1 MNAVTI
7 NNKQFPTLEYK
18 NQRVVTFEMIDE
30 VHERPNGLAK
40 ATFHRNK
47 HRFVEGEDTYL
58 IDYSEKYV
66 FETFGID
73 VPPRGLR
80 VFTESGYLMIVKS
93 FNDDLAWQVQRELVN
108 SYFRIKQLI
117 PGRSPLKSKAEILA
131 EMAQMHLEH
140 ERRINAV
147 NAQVAEV
154 SAQVSKVAE
163 TVEQIK
169 KGNIPEGYIGYR
181 QLAAKCG
188 LTEAKCRNLVNAYR
202 IPTDTH
208 EFLTPDGLLARR
220 SIVALAPFRKAFK
233 QVMSEA
239 EPRNKR
245 WYHPRM
251 GLFQAIHHPVPES
264 PKANLSLHTA
274 REKIKTGYATVC
286 RRASWPESVWVWP
299 ERGSRKNWR
308 TIRDGK
314 ICAIDLQPEDVA
326 ATDWIVS

>member
-1 MNAVTI
+1 MNLSISQKATMSSLDIAELVGSRHGNVLRTIRNMMASGVIRETQNEFVERI
-7 NNKQFPTLEYK
+7 NNLGK
-18 NQRVVTFEMIDE
+18 VVKDP
-30 VHERPNGLAK
+30 V
-40 ATFHRNK
+40 
-47 HRFVEGEDTYL
+47 
-58 IDYSEKYV
+58 YV
-66 FETFGID
+66 FEGEQGKRDSI
-73 VPPRGLR
+73 VVVAQLSPE
-80 VFTESGYLMIVKS
+80 FTARLV
-93 FNDDLAWQVQRELVN
+93 DRWRELENARV
-108 SYFRIKQLI
+108 Q
-117 PGRSPLKSKAEILA
+117 LKSKAEILA

-188 LTEAKCRNLVNAYR
+188 LTEAKCRNLVNAFR

-245 WYHPRM
+245 WYHPKM

-274 REKIKTGYATVC
+274 RERIKTGYAIVC
-286 RRASWPESVWVWP
+286 RRASWPEGVWVWP
-299 ERGSRKNWR
+299 EGGSRKHWR

-314 ICAIDLQPEDVA
+314 IHAIDLAPEDVV

>member
-1 MNAVTI
+1 MNLSISQKATMSSLDIAELVGSRHGNVLRTIRNMMASGVIRETQNEFVERI
-7 NNKQFPTLEYK
+7 NNLGK
-18 NQRVVTFEMIDE
+18 VVKDP
-30 VHERPNGLAK
+30 V
-40 ATFHRNK
+40 
-47 HRFVEGEDTYL
+47 
-58 IDYSEKYV
+58 YV
-66 FETFGID
+66 FEGEQGKRDSI
-73 VPPRGLR
+73 VVVAQLSPE
-80 VFTESGYLMIVKS
+80 FTARLV
-93 FNDDLAWQVQRELVN
+93 DRWRELEN
-108 SYFRIKQLI
+108 AR
-117 PGRSPLKSKAEILA
+117 GPLKSKAEILA

-154 SAQVSKVAE
+154 SAQVSMVAE
-163 TVEQIK
+163 TLEQIK

-245 WYHPRM
+245 WYHPKM
-251 GLFQAIHHPVPES
+251 GMFQAIHHPVPES
-264 PKANLSLHTA
+264 PKDNLSLHTA
-274 REKIKTGYATVC
+274 REKIRTGYATVC
-286 RRASWPESVWVWP
+286 RRSSWPEGIWVWP
-299 ERGSRKNWR
+299 EGGSRKYWR

-314 ICAIDLQPEDVA
+314 IHAIDLAPEDVIA
-326 ATDWIVS
+326 MDWIVS

>member
-1 MNAVTI
+1 MDICILEKPSMTSIEIAELVGKRHDNVKRTI
-7 NNKQFPTLEYK
+7 ETLAESGVIVRP
-18 NQRVVTFEMIDE
+18 QIEDE
-30 VHERPNGLAK
+30 PK
-40 ATFHRNK
+40 
-47 HRFVEGEDTYL
+47 
-58 IDYSEKYV
+58 
-66 FETFGID
+66 ID
-73 VPPRGLR
+73 VMGRSRLIQ
-80 VFTESGYLMIVKS
+80 VFRFSDEQGKRDSIIVVAQLS
-93 FNDDLAWQVQRELVN
+93 PEFTARLVDRWRELENARV
-108 SYFRIKQLI
+108 Q
-117 PGRSPLKSKAEILA
+117 LKSKAEILA

-154 SAQVSKVAE
+154 SAQVSRVTE
-163 TVEQIK
+163 TLEQIK

-188 LTEAKCRNLVNAYR
+188 LTESKCRNLVNAYR

-245 WYHPRM
+245 WYHPKM

-274 REKIKTGYATVC
+274 RERIKTGYAIVC
-286 RRASWPESVWVWP
+286 RRASWPEGVWVWP
-299 ERGSRKNWR
+299 EGGSRKHWR

-314 ICAIDLQPEDVA
+314 IHAIDLAPEDVV

>member
-1 MNAVTI
+1 MNLSI
-7 NNKQFPTLEYK
+7 SQ
-18 NQRVVTFEMIDE
+18 
-30 VHERPNGLAK
+30 K
-40 ATFHRNK
+40 ATMTSIEIAELVGKRPDNVKRTIEHLAERGVIPFPQI
-47 HRFVEGEDTYL
+47 E
-58 IDYSEKYV
+58 EKPTAGRPASYYV
-66 FETFGID
+66 FEGEQGKRDSI
-73 VPPRGLR
+73 VVVAQLSPE
-80 VFTESGYLMIVKS
+80 FTARLV
-93 FNDDLAWQVQRELVN
+93 DRWRELENARV
-108 SYFRIKQLI
+108 Q
-117 PGRSPLKSKAEILA
+117 LKSKAEILA

-169 KGNIPEGYIGYR
+169 KGNMPEGYIGYR

-245 WYHPRM
+245 WYHPKM
-251 GLFQAIHHPVPES
+251 GMFQAIHHPVPES

-274 REKIKTGYATVC
+274 RERIKTGYAIVC
-286 RRASWPESVWVWP
+286 RRASWPEGVWVWP
-299 ERGSRKNWR
+299 EGGSRKHWR

-314 ICAIDLQPEDVA
+314 IHAIDLAPEDVV